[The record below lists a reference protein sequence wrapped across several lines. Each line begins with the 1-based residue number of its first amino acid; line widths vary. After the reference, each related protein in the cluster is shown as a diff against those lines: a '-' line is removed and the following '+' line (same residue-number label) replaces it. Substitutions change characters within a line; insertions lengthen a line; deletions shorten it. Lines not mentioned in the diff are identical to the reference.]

1 MRINDYKVVIDEYLN
16 NYFKDKDGFNK
27 LIYEAE
33 AYSLNIGGKRV
44 RPILTLLI
52 ASSYGKDY
60 SKVLDLACAI
70 EMIHTYSLIHDDLP
84 CMDDDDLRRGMKTNH
99 KVFGENIA
107 VLAGDA
113 LLNEAM
119 IIMMREGIEKG
130 DEFLKAGYEI
140 AKASGANGMIAGQ
153 IVDIISEGKK
163 ISLEELK
170 YMHAN
175 KTGAL
180 IKAAI
185 LAGAIVGEASAEDI
199 KKWGKFG
206 ETLGLAFQIKD
217 DVLDVIG
224 NEEVLGKKIHAD
236 EEKNKTNYITEYG
249 LDECI
254 EMCKELTEQ
263 CIEILSSLKNTELLK
278 ELTINLLK
286 REN

>member
-1 MRINDYKVVIDEYLN
+1 MNINDYKVVIDEYLN
-16 NYFKDKDGFNK
+16 NYFKNKNGFNK

-44 RPILTLLI
+44 RPILTLLT
-52 ASSYGKDY
+52 YGTYEKNY
-60 SKVLDLACAI
+60 LNGLELACAI

-119 IIMMREGIEKG
+119 IIMMKEGIEKG
-130 DEFLKAGYEI
+130 NNFLKAGYEV
-140 AKASGANGMIAGQ
+140 AKAAGADGMIAGQ
-153 IVDIISEGKK
+153 VVDIMSEGKN
-163 ISLEELK
+163 ISMEELR

-185 LAGAIVGEASAEDI
+185 LSGAIIGEASKDDI
-199 KKWGKFG
+199 MKWEIFG

-217 DVLDVIG
+217 DILDVVG
-224 NEEVLGKKIHAD
+224 NEKVLGKKIHVD

-249 LDECI
+249 LDKCI
-254 EMCKELTEQ
+254 EMCGNLTEQ
-263 CIEILSSLKNTELLK
+263 CIEILNTLKNTELLK